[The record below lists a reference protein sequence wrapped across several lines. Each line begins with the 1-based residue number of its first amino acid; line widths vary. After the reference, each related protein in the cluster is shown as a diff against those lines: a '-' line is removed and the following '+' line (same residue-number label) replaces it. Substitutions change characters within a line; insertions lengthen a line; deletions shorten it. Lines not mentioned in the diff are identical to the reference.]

1 MFKKIF
7 NLKRLNSFFSAIIVF
22 IVMEILV
29 FKPTLIWL
37 ASIFIVA
44 LIFFSVWRILPKSVS
59 ARKELNNEND
69 ILIKTIKI
77 IKIFLIDK
85 NYLFFIAPL
94 FLFLGSLSFLL
105 FLRNI
110 FFTHLLI
117 LFFTFFY
124 FLFLEVLFFYFYSP
138 SFLKNSETEFSS
150 QEQKNYFVT
159 NIFTVINLL
168 SLFFIYSTLFSL
180 LYLFNFSLTKIIL
193 LVIFISFL
201 SNYYL
206 FFIYKI
212 PNKIS
217 HFYNVVITLVIIE
230 FFWGIAFLPINFYI
244 SSLILISVYYAIIG
258 MTYFHFKNDLNKIRV
273 FRHLT
278 ISLLVIILSMATA
291 KWA

>member
-7 NLKRLNSFFSAIIVF
+7 NLKRLNSFFSAIIVL
-22 IVMEILV
+22 VAMEILI
-29 FKPTLIWL
+29 FKPALIWL
-37 ASIFIVA
+37 VILFIVGI
-44 LIFFSVWRILPKSVS
+44 IFFSVWRILPKSVS
-59 ARKELNNEND
+59 ARRELNDESG

-77 IKIFLIDK
+77 IKIFAVGK

-105 FLRNI
+105 FLRSAL
-110 FFTHLLI
+110 FAHLLVI
-117 LFFTFFY
+117 LFIFFY

-138 SFLKNSETEFSS
+138 SFLENSETENYS
-150 QEQKNYFVT
+150 QEKKDYFVE

-193 LVIFISFL
+193 LVIFISLL

-212 PNKIS
+212 PNKVS
-217 HFYNVVITLVIIE
+217 YFYNIVITLIITE
-230 FFWGIAFLPINFYI
+230 FFWGIAFLPVNFYI
-244 SSLILISVYYAIIG
+244 SGLILISVYYAIIG

-278 ISLLVIILSMATA
+278 ISLVIIILSMATA